1 MLGFTL
7 RHCNSDS
14 YREPEFRKKALVK
27 ILLKHYVTRCMMID
41 NGASPLSVSVREVV
55 ILDDYSYFHLDP
67 NNILSNSTIN

>member
-1 MLGFTL
+1 MY
-7 RHCNSDS
+7 D
-14 YREPEFRKKALVK
+14 
-27 ILLKHYVTRCMMID
+27 D